1 MNAYAYG
8 ARSLRAILLPI
19 PFAHIRRARI
29 PAVESSYHH
38 AVADTFARFNL
49 PSATKSVY
57 VQPRRVVISRLV
69 CLSFVCVGG
78 CVFV

>member
-29 PAVESSYHH
+29 PAVESSYH

-49 PSATKSVY
+49 PSAMKSVY
-57 VQPRRVVISRLV
+57 VQSRRVVISHPV
-69 CLSFVCVGG
+69 CLSFVCAGG